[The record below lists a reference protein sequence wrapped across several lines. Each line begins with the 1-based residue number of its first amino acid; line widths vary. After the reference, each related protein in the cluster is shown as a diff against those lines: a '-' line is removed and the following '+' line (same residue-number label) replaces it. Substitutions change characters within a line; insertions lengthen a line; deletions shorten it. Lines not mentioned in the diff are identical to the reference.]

1 MRDKQSKTNEQMLEE
16 LLLKNRKQWFVTM
29 LKLRGLYTK
38 QLELAYETYVK
49 GILQDEPR
57 ELLETASEFDFGA
70 ELKNLIDYLLWYDEN
85 IAVNDDERFINK
97 EGL

>member
-1 MRDKQSKTNEQMLEE
+1 MRDKQLKTNEQILED

-49 GILQDEPR
+49 GILQDEPI
-57 ELLETASEFDFGA
+57 ELFKSASEFDFDV
-70 ELKNLIDYLLWYDEN
+70 ELRNLIDYLLWYDEN

-97 EGL
+97 DGI